1 MKNLFLFLVFMAFL
15 PNLSAQIQKGSVLLG
30 GAVSIN
36 NFNEYGSNDIAIN
49 FFPRLGFLLSDRF
62 ALGGGIDFA
71 LTAGDVSDTQ
81 GSLGLNIFNR
91 FYLSKSGMSRFFAQL
106 DVGAQAPYL
115 DDASDIYVAGGLHLG
130 GDFFLNEYVA
140 IEGMLGY
147 RRLHNF
153 EFDTGLN
160 LFGLSFGV
168 VGFIRG
174 KNKDH

>member
-1 MKNLFLFLVFMAFL
+1 MKNLFLLIVFMSFL

-30 GAVSIN
+30 GTISIN
-36 NFNEYGSNDIAIN
+36 DINENGSNQFAVN

-115 DDASDIYVAGGLHLG
+115 DDTQPDIFVGGGLSLG
-130 GDFFLNEYVA
+130 ADFFLNEHVA

-153 EFDTGLN
+153 EFGTGSN
-160 LFGLSFGV
+160 FFGLSFGV
-168 VGFIRG
+168 VGFIGG
-174 KNKDH
+174 KD